1 MFSVALA
8 VYEPWSPHPGRYPAH
23 YPVEF
28 GLSSPGGSTLAR
40 MTPAA
45 TARSSCQSYF

>member
-8 VYEPWSPHPGRYPAH
+8 VYGFWSPHPGRYPAH

-28 GLSSPGGSTLAR
+28 GLSSPGDGALAR
-40 MTPAA
+40 L
-45 TARSSCQSYF
+45 